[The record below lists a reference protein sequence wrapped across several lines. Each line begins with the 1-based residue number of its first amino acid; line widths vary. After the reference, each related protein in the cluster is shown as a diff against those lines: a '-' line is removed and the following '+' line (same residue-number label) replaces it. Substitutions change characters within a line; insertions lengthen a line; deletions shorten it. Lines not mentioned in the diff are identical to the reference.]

1 MIKDKKNEIIEDVMS
16 EFEVNHK
23 GVHTETQHFKCVRDT
38 GYNFD
43 AIVSDLE
50 QGGTKNVEYVAQR
63 YWEGAITKKVQS
75 SYNLPENERIVP
87 QSNLGRGEQIYA
99 IEVNKLLE
107 KRLHK
112 EDVDKSKVSLLINTI
127 NEIVL
132 YGGEAEWQKKWSDLV
147 RLRDGREVGI
157 KKLFYEWN
165 DEMDII
171 RKIQKCQRVWDHK
184 TPMMKE
190 VIDYLL
196 WTAQNAPSK
205 QHEAYYDIYW
215 TADRKVLEELSN
227 YTWGTTHSRTPP
239 STWKNSQQN
248 ADMYMLFVA
257 KEPDTQLN
265 CNADGTLKGNATAA
279 RWENAYV
286 SIGIAIGLVMRAAA
300 KIGYATGGNKSHND
314 MNGDDFWE
322 KKLGILDEV
331 NNGEKQIAYGIGIGI
346 PKEGVERYESDQT
359 LLAIGAANG
368 SNLSLDSFKLD
379 KHPRTGKKFRKIKI
393 VDIKKDAGKKI
404 QDPYGN
410 WHAIPH
416 KADIKIN
423 TMRVRHI
430 NCTEIK

>member
-147 RLRDGREVGI
+147 RLRDG
-157 KKLFYEWN
+157 
-165 DEMDII
+165 
-171 RKIQKCQRVWDHK
+171 
-184 TPMMKE
+184 
-190 VIDYLL
+190 
-196 WTAQNAPSK
+196 
-205 QHEAYYDIYW
+205 
-215 TADRKVLEELSN
+215 
-227 YTWGTTHSRTPP
+227 
-239 STWKNSQQN
+239 
-248 ADMYMLFVA
+248 
-257 KEPDTQLN
+257 
-265 CNADGTLKGNATAA
+265 
-279 RWENAYV
+279 
-286 SIGIAIGLVMRAAA
+286 
-300 KIGYATGGNKSHND
+300 
-314 MNGDDFWE
+314 
-322 KKLGILDEV
+322 
-331 NNGEKQIAYGIGIGI
+331 
-346 PKEGVERYESDQT
+346 
-359 LLAIGAANG
+359 
-368 SNLSLDSFKLD
+368 
-379 KHPRTGKKFRKIKI
+379 
-393 VDIKKDAGKKI
+393 
-404 QDPYGN
+404 
-410 WHAIPH
+410 
-416 KADIKIN
+416 
-423 TMRVRHI
+423 
-430 NCTEIK
+430 